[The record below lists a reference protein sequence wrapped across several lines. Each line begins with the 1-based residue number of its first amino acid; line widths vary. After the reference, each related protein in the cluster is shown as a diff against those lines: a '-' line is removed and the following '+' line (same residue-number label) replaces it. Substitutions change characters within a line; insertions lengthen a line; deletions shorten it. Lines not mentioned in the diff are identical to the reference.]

1 MPEIA
6 RFFGIIIRMYRDSG
20 KRHSV
25 PHLHAYYQGRTA
37 VYDVDPIICL
47 AGNLPRRQC
56 RFVEAWMEL
65 HQQALARNWELIDNG
80 EPIEPLPPLRR

>member
-1 MPEIA
+1 MPEIT
-6 RFFGIIIRMYRDSG
+6 RFFGIIIPMYRESG
-20 KRHSV
+20 ARHAV
-25 PHLHAYYQGRTA
+25 PHLHAYYQGHAA
-37 VYDVDPIICL
+37 VYGIDPIIRL
-47 AGNLPRRQC
+47 AGNLPRRQH